1 MRKII
6 LLLIF
11 ASFYLISF
19 SKTTI
24 ATGSGFW
31 LHNLY
36 DNVTWSNGSPAT
48 GDIVIINNGVSIT
61 GGTNVSGP
69 FPSITLQKLIVKGS
83 LSFDGILIVTDS
95 LIISNVATSAS
106 LSLNNNGPYNFN
118 EIHLKSSNGNAF
130 FSVGPGITVNI
141 SGSITQDTKSTL
153 SANSPLILSGGSN
166 NQSVIGSGYSLDLS
180 SKTGGTVSLGQK
192 FSLSSAITV
201 PSGVTLNIAA
211 GDTIITNGKAI
222 SGAGNLTVASGGRLD
237 ISGASSF
244 PAVTTTTLSS
254 GSTVEY
260 SNSGAQ
266 TVSNKAY
273 YNLTIS
279 GSGTKTVTSGATVE
293 GIVTVNGTANLACGT
308 GYLTILSSASGTA
321 AIGQV
326 AAGASVAGSPTIE
339 RYVSDMSSAGNPG
352 WWYFLG
358 APVSGQTIA
367 NISDDIATSGF
378 TGSDFPTNSF
388 VSISRW
394 TGSAYTN
401 ATNTTNNMNLGE
413 GWFVYMGS
421 SDPAYDIPET
431 ISWIGNVTTGDYSG
445 FSISSTGAE
454 YTSLSNP
461 YPSAVTFDLSSMP
474 NSNVQNPY
482 VVNND
487 GSFLALTNGSTLGLA
502 QGFYIET
509 ASNGAASLTFRES
522 DKLGSVEGNSVF
534 NKSSKS
540 FKVIK
545 PRLSAEITKV
555 NGEVDFS
562 YLELDDTKTLG
573 MDYPADFDKYENF
586 NGYTNIFFKQNG
598 HNVHINNI
606 PSNIGS
612 GVSIP
617 IHLSRAYPN
626 GSNVTL
632 PIRINGVEDFRKEG
646 ICLTLEETAT
656 GNMTTLM
663 NDYNNTIVWNDNDT
677 NAVYILHFSK
687 PFEESTTS
695 TTCYGFEDGSASAN
709 AFVTAK
715 YDFYLTNLIGDTLQ
729 SEMGKVANSH
739 TFNNVKAGKYN
750 LVVNDP
756 NGCGLL
762 AKPVEVTEPDP
773 VLSFFTTPKNSIDLS
788 VNPEL
793 KFSNHSAN
801 AQSYLW
807 HFGDGNSSMDFEPIH
822 NYNAVGTYEVNLVA
836 YNGSCTDTS
845 KKSVVVENNAVGI
858 YEVEENK
865 NLELFQA
872 NEKIELRFDLIQRE
886 LINARLVNVLGQEVW
901 SSQGKTIQNEQ
912 LNFNLPEENTIY
924 LLTIKGESFESNY
937 KLIRK

>member
-19 SKTTI
+19 SKTTT

-36 DNVTWSNGSPAT
+36 DNVTWSNGSPAD
-48 GDIVIINNGVSIT
+48 GDIVIINNGVSIS

-69 FPSITLQKLIVKGS
+69 FPSITLQKLIIKGA
-83 LSFDGILIVTDS
+83 LSFDGRLTVTDS

-106 LSLNNNGPYNFN
+106 LSLNNNGPHNFN

-192 FSLSSAITV
+192 FSLSSTITV

-244 PAVTTTTLSS
+244 PAITTTTLSS

-308 GYLTILSSASGTA
+308 GNLTILSSASGTA

-326 AAGASVAGSPTIE
+326 AAGASVSGSPEIQ

-401 ATNTTNNMNLGE
+401 ATNTTDNMNLGE

-431 ISWIGNVTTGDYSG
+431 ISWRGNVTTGNYSG

-586 NGYTNIFFKQNG
+586 NG
-598 HNVHINNI
+598 
-606 PSNIGS
+606 
-612 GVSIP
+612 
-617 IHLSRAYPN
+617 
-626 GSNVTL
+626 
-632 PIRINGVEDFRKEG
+632 
-646 ICLTLEETAT
+646 IC
-656 GNMTTLM
+656 
-663 NDYNNTIVWNDNDT
+663 
-677 NAVYILHFSK
+677 IL
-687 PFEESTTS
+687 
-695 TTCYGFEDGSASAN
+695 G
-709 AFVTAK
+709 
-715 YDFYLTNLIGDTLQ
+715 
-729 SEMGKVANSH
+729 
-739 TFNNVKAGKYN
+739 
-750 LVVNDP
+750 
-756 NGCGLL
+756 
-762 AKPVEVTEPDP
+762 
-773 VLSFFTTPKNSIDLS
+773 
-788 VNPEL
+788 
-793 KFSNHSAN
+793 
-801 AQSYLW
+801 
-807 HFGDGNSSMDFEPIH
+807 
-822 NYNAVGTYEVNLVA
+822 
-836 YNGSCTDTS
+836 
-845 KKSVVVENNAVGI
+845 
-858 YEVEENK
+858 
-865 NLELFQA
+865 
-872 NEKIELRFDLIQRE
+872 
-886 LINARLVNVLGQEVW
+886 
-901 SSQGKTIQNEQ
+901 
-912 LNFNLPEENTIY
+912 
-924 LLTIKGESFESNY
+924 
-937 KLIRK
+937 